1 MIIRIILLFLIFK
14 YHKQIYNFLLSQN
27 LFQIQGFTEKI
38 TNTIDTAQK
47 YLTTNKLAQ
56 KMLELKNIDKL
67 AYREV
72 KNRIKNIDSIYQ
84 TIREEKDISL
94 RNSYSSIKHQ
104 KKLIKNR
111 ISSIAVKVG
120 IHDGGVEIIN
130 VIENYIDDII
140 KNILDI
146 RDIRGI
152 NTDWF
157 EGTWYEPVSAYDNLG
172 NSNYDIYT
180 Q

>member
-47 YLTTNKLAQ
+47 YLTTNKLSQ

-180 Q
+180 